1 MPGENFP
8 GDRIVSLVDE
18 LEGLIEEAKTPF
30 GKNAQMKVIDAD
42 VFFNILD
49 EIRMSYPEE
58 WQKSRRILKERE
70 ELMASAAAQADSI
83 IADAQQQALTIAG
96 EQEIV
101 RLAQQQA
108 DDIRD
113 RAQQYERETRYA
125 AEDYAEQV
133 FTHLE
138 ENLKSLTGTVTRCR
152 QQLNEGAAQ
161 QNGQG
166 GDNALFGGEAGDERG
181 GDPPVAEAQRGK
193 QRGDPSADQGKQAGR
208 HGEADRPSG
217 AVRSPSCGDRCAHGL
232 CVLRSK
238 R

>member
-49 EIRMSYPEE
+49 E

-161 QNGQG
+161 QNGQW
-166 GDNALFGGEAGDERG
+166 
-181 GDPPVAEAQRGK
+181 
-193 QRGDPSADQGKQAGR
+193 
-208 HGEADRPSG
+208 
-217 AVRSPSCGDRCAHGL
+217 
-232 CVLRSK
+232 
-238 R
+238 

>member
-83 IADAQQQALTIAG
+83 IADAQ
-96 EQEIV
+96 EIV

-161 QNGQG
+161 QNGQW
-166 GDNALFGGEAGDERG
+166 
-181 GDPPVAEAQRGK
+181 
-193 QRGDPSADQGKQAGR
+193 
-208 HGEADRPSG
+208 
-217 AVRSPSCGDRCAHGL
+217 
-232 CVLRSK
+232 
-238 R
+238 

>member
-18 LEGLIEEAKTPF
+18 LEGLIEEAKPPF
-30 GKNAQMKVIDAD
+30 GKNAQFKVIDAD

-101 RLAQQQA
+101 RRSQQ
-108 DDIRD
+108 
-113 RAQQYERETRYA
+113 YA
-125 AEDYAEQV
+125 AEIVTKAQAQAKELSRNATVYCEGI
-133 FTHLE
+133 LKNSE
-138 ENLKSLTGTVTRCR
+138 EVLARSVADIKNVRMNLRNAARPNRG
-152 QQLNEGAAQ
+152 QQ
-161 QNGQG
+161 
-166 GDNALFGGEAGDERG
+166 
-181 GDPPVAEAQRGK
+181 K
-193 QRGDPSADQGKQAGR
+193 
-208 HGEADRPSG
+208 
-217 AVRSPSCGDRCAHGL
+217 
-232 CVLRSK
+232 
-238 R
+238 

>member
-1 MPGENFP
+1 MPGDNFP
-8 GDRIVSLVDE
+8 GERIESLVDE
-18 LEGLIEEAKTPF
+18 LEGIIEEAKPPF
-30 GKNAQMKVIDAD
+30 GKNAQFKVIETE

-58 WQKSRRILKERE
+58 WQKSRRILKERD
-70 ELMASAAAQADSI
+70 ELLAS
-83 IADAQQQALTIAG
+83 ADAQQQALTIAG

-138 ENLKSLTGTVTRCR
+138 ENLKSLTSTVARCR
-152 QQLNEGAAQ
+152 QQLNEGANTSN
-161 QNGQG
+161 QNG
-166 GDNALFGGEAGDERG
+166 AW
-181 GDPPVAEAQRGK
+181 
-193 QRGDPSADQGKQAGR
+193 
-208 HGEADRPSG
+208 
-217 AVRSPSCGDRCAHGL
+217 
-232 CVLRSK
+232 
-238 R
+238 